1 MSPILC
7 LECLKQRLTIDLGTE
22 GTLTPYL
29 AFRFPRIPRAKEQ
42 TMIMHLRPAC
52 LALALAVTAGPAC
65 AQTWVYEPDVGARVV
80 YQPRVYQERYVAP
93 VYNAYAYQPV
103 VTAPTVAIGP
113 TQRTVVSRTI
123 IPQRRGRAPIVRERI
138 VSETYAPVARRSAV
152 VEYAPGPATAAYAYA
167 PTPATAAYAYAPGPA
182 VTSAYALAPL
192 PRPIVTRPAV
202 VEYAPSVTSAYALA
216 PIARPVVTTVPVVA
230 PSYRYYNRSLLV
242 DPVTGVFLEDRLP

>member
-1 MSPILC
+1 
-7 LECLKQRLTIDLGTE
+7 LKRRLTIDLGTE

-152 VEYAPGPATAAYAYA
+152 VDYAPGPATAAYAYA
-167 PTPATAAYAYAPGPA
+167 PTPATAAYAYAPAPA

-192 PRPIVTRPAV
+192 PRRVVRRPAV

-216 PIARPVVTTVPVVA
+216 PIARPVVTTVPAVV
-230 PSYRYYNRSLLV
+230 PSYGYYYNRSLLV

>member
-1 MSPILC
+1 
-7 LECLKQRLTIDLGTE
+7 
-22 GTLTPYL
+22 
-29 AFRFPRIPRAKEQ
+29 
-42 TMIMHLRPAC
+42 MIMHLRPAC

-123 IPQRRGRAPIVRERI
+123 IPQRHGRAPIVKERI
-138 VSETYAPVARRSAV
+138 VSETYGRRPEV
-152 VEYAPGPATAAYAYA
+152 VDYAPGPATAAYAYA
-167 PTPATAAYAYAPGPA
+167 PAPAAAAYAYAPPRA

-192 PRPIVTRPAV
+192 PRPVVTRPAV

-216 PIARPVVTTVPVVA
+216 PIARPVVTTVPVVV

>member
-1 MSPILC
+1 
-7 LECLKQRLTIDLGTE
+7 LKRRLTIDLGTE

-93 VYNAYAYQPV
+93 VYNSYAYQPV

-123 IPQRRGRAPIVRERI
+123 IPQRHGRAPIVKERI
-138 VSETYAPVARRSAV
+138 VSETYGRRPEV
-152 VEYAPGPATAAYAYA
+152 VDYAPGPATAAYAYA
-167 PTPATAAYAYAPGPA
+167 PAPAAAAYAYAPPRA

-192 PRPIVTRPAV
+192 PRPVVTRPAV

-216 PIARPVVTTVPVVA
+216 PIARPVVTTVPVVV

-242 DPVTGVFLEDRLP
+242 DPVTGVFLEDQLP

>member
-1 MSPILC
+1 
-7 LECLKQRLTIDLGTE
+7 LKRRLTIDLGTE

-103 VTAPTVAIGP
+103 VTAPTVALGP

-123 IPQRRGRAPIVRERI
+123 IPQRHGRAPIVKERI
-138 VSETYAPVARRSAV
+138 VSETYGRRPEV
-152 VEYAPGPATAAYAYA
+152 VDYAPGPATAAYAYA
-167 PTPATAAYAYAPGPA
+167 PAPA

-192 PRPIVTRPAV
+192 PRPVVTRPAV

-216 PIARPVVTTVPVVA
+216 PIARPVVTTVPVVV

>member
-1 MSPILC
+1 
-7 LECLKQRLTIDLGTE
+7 
-22 GTLTPYL
+22 
-29 AFRFPRIPRAKEQ
+29 
-42 TMIMHLRPAC
+42 MIMHLRPAC

-123 IPQRRGRAPIVRERI
+123 IPQRHGRAPIVKERI
-138 VSETYAPVARRSAV
+138 VSETYGRRPEV
-152 VEYAPGPATAAYAYA
+152 VDYAPGPATAAYAYA
-167 PTPATAAYAYAPGPA
+167 PAPAAAAYAYAPPRA

-192 PRPIVTRPAV
+192 PRPVVTRPAV

-216 PIARPVVTTVPVVA
+216 PIARPVVTTVPVVVPA
-230 PSYRYYNRSLLV
+230 YRYYDRSLLV

>member
-1 MSPILC
+1 
-7 LECLKQRLTIDLGTE
+7 LKRRLTIDLGTE
-22 GTLTPYL
+22 GTLTPYV

-123 IPQRRGRAPIVRERI
+123 IPQRHGRAPIVKERI
-138 VSETYAPVARRSAV
+138 VSETYGRRPEV
-152 VEYAPGPATAAYAYA
+152 VDYAPGPATAAYAYA
-167 PTPATAAYAYAPGPA
+167 PTPATAAYAYAPAPA

-192 PRPIVTRPAV
+192 PRPVVARPAV

-216 PIARPVVTTVPVVA
+216 PIARPVVTTVPVVV

>member
-1 MSPILC
+1 
-7 LECLKQRLTIDLGTE
+7 LKRRLTIDLGTE

-93 VYNAYAYQPV
+93 VYNSYAYQPV

-123 IPQRRGRAPIVRERI
+123 IPQRRGRAPIVKERI
-138 VSETYAPVARRSAV
+138 VSETYGRRPEV
-152 VEYAPGPATAAYAYA
+152 IDYAPGPATAAYAYA
-167 PTPATAAYAYAPGPA
+167 PAPAAAAYAYAPPRA

-192 PRPIVTRPAV
+192 PRPVVTRPAV

-216 PIARPVVTTVPVVA
+216 PIARPVVTTVPVVV
-230 PSYRYYNRSLLV
+230 PSYRYYNPSLLV

>member
-1 MSPILC
+1 
-7 LECLKQRLTIDLGTE
+7 
-22 GTLTPYL
+22 
-29 AFRFPRIPRAKEQ
+29 
-42 TMIMHLRPAC
+42 MIMHLRPAC

-123 IPQRRGRAPIVRERI
+123 IPQRHGRAPIVKERI
-138 VSETYAPVARRSAV
+138 VSETYGRRPEV
-152 VEYAPGPATAAYAYA
+152 VDYAPGPATAAYAYA
-167 PTPATAAYAYAPGPA
+167 PAPAAAAYAYAPPRA

-192 PRPIVTRPAV
+192 PRPVVTRPAV

-216 PIARPVVTTVPVVA
+216 PIARPVVTTVPVVV

-242 DPVTGVFLEDRLP
+242 DPVTGVFLEDQLP

>member
-1 MSPILC
+1 
-7 LECLKQRLTIDLGTE
+7 
-22 GTLTPYL
+22 
-29 AFRFPRIPRAKEQ
+29 
-42 TMIMHLRPAC
+42 MIMHLRPAC

-138 VSETYAPVARRSAV
+138 VSETYAPVARRPAV
-152 VEYAPGPATAAYAYA
+152 VDYAPGPATAAYAYA
-167 PTPATAAYAYAPGPA
+167 PAPA

-192 PRPIVTRPAV
+192 PRPVVRRPAV

-216 PIARPVVTTVPVVA
+216 PIARPVVTTVPVVVPA
-230 PSYRYYNRSLLV
+230 YRYYDRSLLV

>member
-1 MSPILC
+1 
-7 LECLKQRLTIDLGTE
+7 LKRRLTIDLGTE

-123 IPQRRGRAPIVRERI
+123 IPQRHGRAPIVKERI
-138 VSETYAPVARRSAV
+138 VSETYGRRPEV
-152 VEYAPGPATAAYAYA
+152 VDYAPGPATAAYAYA
-167 PTPATAAYAYAPGPA
+167 PAPAAAASAYAPPRA

-192 PRPIVTRPAV
+192 PRPVVTRPAV

-216 PIARPVVTTVPVVA
+216 PIARPVVTTVPVVVPA
-230 PSYRYYNRSLLV
+230 YRYYDRSLLV
-242 DPVTGVFLEDRLP
+242 DPVTGVFLEDQLP

>member
-1 MSPILC
+1 
-7 LECLKQRLTIDLGTE
+7 
-22 GTLTPYL
+22 
-29 AFRFPRIPRAKEQ
+29 
-42 TMIMHLRPAC
+42 MIMHLRPAC

-93 VYNAYAYQPV
+93 VYNSYAYQPV
-103 VTAPTVAIGP
+103 VTAPTVAIGR

-138 VSETYAPVARRSAV
+138 VSETYAPVARRPAV
-152 VEYAPGPATAAYAYA
+152 VDYAPGPATAAYAYA
-167 PTPATAAYAYAPGPA
+167 PAPA

-192 PRPIVTRPAV
+192 PRRVVRRPAV

-216 PIARPVVTTVPVVA
+216 PIARPVVTTVPVVVPA
-230 PSYRYYNRSLLV
+230 YRYYDRSLLV

>member
-1 MSPILC
+1 
-7 LECLKQRLTIDLGTE
+7 
-22 GTLTPYL
+22 
-29 AFRFPRIPRAKEQ
+29 
-42 TMIMHLRPAC
+42 MIMHLRPAC

-123 IPQRRGRAPIVRERI
+123 IPQRHGRAPIVKERI
-138 VSETYAPVARRSAV
+138 VSETYGRRPEV
-152 VEYAPGPATAAYAYA
+152 VDYAPGPATAAYAYA
-167 PTPATAAYAYAPGPA
+167 PAPAAAAYAYAPPRA

-192 PRPIVTRPAV
+192 PRPVVTRPAV

-216 PIARPVVTTVPVVA
+216 PNARPVVTTVPVIV

>member
-7 LECLKQRLTIDLGTE
+7 LECLKRRLTIDLGTE

>member
-1 MSPILC
+1 
-7 LECLKQRLTIDLGTE
+7 
-22 GTLTPYL
+22 
-29 AFRFPRIPRAKEQ
+29 
-42 TMIMHLRPAC
+42 MIMHLRPAC
-52 LALALAVTAGPAC
+52 LALALAITAGPAC

-93 VYNAYAYQPV
+93 VYNSYAYQPV

-123 IPQRRGRAPIVRERI
+123 IPQRRGRAPIVKERI
-138 VSETYAPVARRSAV
+138 VSETYAPVARRPAV
-152 VEYAPGPATAAYAYA
+152 VDYAPGPATAAYAYA
-167 PTPATAAYAYAPGPA
+167 PAPA

-192 PRPIVTRPAV
+192 PRPVVTRPAV

-216 PIARPVVTTVPVVA
+216 PIARPVVTTVPVVVPA
-230 PSYRYYNRSLLV
+230 YRYYDRSLLV